1 MGLIRAGINVAKA
14 AAKGGSTADIGI
26 AAAKGMLPRKL
37 GGLVDKVATPENIE
51 RVQKGVRDVVD
62 TGRSGTFS
70 SAPDP
75 WGDMPSLPKPPAPGK
90 STLPTP
96 PPPPPAK
103 DPWA

>member
-1 MGLIRAGINVAKA
+1 MGLIRAGLGVVRA
-14 AAKGGSTADIGI
+14 AAKGGSATDIGV

-37 GGLVDKVATPENIE
+37 GKVVDKVATPENIS

-62 TGRSGTFS
+62 SGRSGTFS

-75 WGDMPSLPKPPAPGK
+75 WGDSSLPQPPAPGK
-90 STLPTP
+90 SSLPKP
-96 PPPPPAK
+96 PPPPPVK